1 VPVHR
6 KLGPVSGEEPH
17 LLLGHQGLVW
27 AVAISPDGRWIA
39 SGGEDRTIRIWPMP
53 DVEKPP
59 LHTLPLAEL
68 LSKLHALTNVRVVE
82 DPESPSGWKL
92 EAAPFPGWETV
103 PEW

>member
-1 VPVHR
+1 
-6 KLGPVSGEEPH
+6 
-17 LLLGHQGLVW
+17 
-27 AVAISPDGRWIA
+27 
-39 SGGEDRTIRIWPMP
+39 MP